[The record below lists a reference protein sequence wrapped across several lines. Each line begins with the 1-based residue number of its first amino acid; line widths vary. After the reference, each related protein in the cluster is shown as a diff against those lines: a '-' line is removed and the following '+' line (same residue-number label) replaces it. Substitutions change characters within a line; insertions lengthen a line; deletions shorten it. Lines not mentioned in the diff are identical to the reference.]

1 MKITQIKLIA
11 VSFTAFLMM
20 TGCNKDNP
28 VDQPTPTEPM
38 YFPSNTNTV
47 WETKSISSLDWNE
60 NAIQP
65 LKDYLAEK
73 YSKSFMILV
82 NGRIVM
88 EEYFNGHTKDSQW
101 HWHSASKTL
110 IAMITGI
117 AQQEGLL
124 NIDDKVSKYLGIGW
138 TSAPQEKEDLI
149 TIRHILTM
157 TSGLHDVQLVDESTL
172 TYLTDAGTRWS
183 YSNVFQILMDV
194 VAAASH
200 QDFETYFNAKL
211 RDKIGMDGLWNYGLI
226 FSIYHSNTRSMAR
239 FGLMALNNGKW
250 NNEQIINAAY
260 FSQCIN
266 SSQNLNPSY
275 GYLTWLNGK
284 SSYMVPEGQTVYQG
298 WLVPNAPSD
307 MYAAMGAGDQRIYV
321 IPSKKMVIIRMGEPS
336 DPNNPSFALSG
347 FDNELWGKINSVIN

>member
-1 MKITQIKLIA
+1 
-11 VSFTAFLMM
+11 
-20 TGCNKDNP
+20 
-28 VDQPTPTEPM
+28 
-38 YFPSNTNTV
+38 
-47 WETKSISSLDWNE
+47 
-60 NAIQP
+60 
-65 LKDYLAEK
+65 
-73 YSKSFMILV
+73 
-82 NGRIVM
+82 
-88 EEYFNGHTKDSQW
+88 
-101 HWHSASKTL
+101 
-110 IAMITGI
+110 
-117 AQQEGLL
+117 
-124 NIDDKVSKYLGIGW
+124 
-138 TSAPQEKEDLI
+138 
-149 TIRHILTM
+149 
-157 TSGLHDVQLVDESTL
+157 
-172 TYLTDAGTRWS
+172 
-183 YSNVFQILMDV
+183 
-194 VAAASH
+194 
-200 QDFETYFNAKL
+200 
-211 RDKIGMDGLWNYGLI
+211 
-226 FSIYHSNTRSMAR
+226 MAR